1 MVLREECVLIE
12 ANLRRYDYA
21 SGNATTKR
29 ILSSGIC
36 DMNHYIATKG
46 RFLIDDNNN
55 FYCSSMQANQQ
66 QQLDAVDKRLLN
78 EIQWVFPLA
87 DRPYLEIAE
96 RYDISEEDVMRR
108 IAFMKNMGI
117 IRQINAIFD
126 TRRLGY
132 KSALVAFAVRPDKL
146 DEVAEKVNEHPGVS
160 HNYERN
166 HEYNMWFTLAVPP
179 GSDMKQEL
187 DRMASF
193 EGVVKHRVLPTL
205 KLYKIGVR
213 LDMVNKDPDKLEPT
227 EKVKHLNPEKVQ
239 LTERDI
245 QFIRELQKD
254 LSVAPEPFKELAN
267 NLGITTA
274 ELFAKA
280 AEYENTGIMRRFAAI
295 LRHREAGFL
304 ANGMVVW
311 HVPDNKVDEVGFRLA
326 AFPQVSHCYRRP
338 VYPDWRFN
346 LFSMVHARTLQAAEK
361 IAAEMSET
369 VGMKDYQI
377 LFSSR
382 EFKKERVKYFV

>member
-1 MVLREECVLIE
+1 
-12 ANLRRYDYA
+12 
-21 SGNATTKR
+21 
-29 ILSSGIC
+29 
-36 DMNHYIATKG
+36 
-46 RFLIDDNNN
+46 
-55 FYCSSMQANQQ
+55 MQANQQ
-66 QQLDAVDKRLLN
+66 QQLDGIDKRLLN
-78 EIQWVFPLA
+78 EIQWVFPLV
-87 DRPYLEIAE
+87 DRPYLEIAK
-96 RYDISEEDVMRR
+96 RYDISEEEVMRR
-108 IAFMKNMGI
+108 IGFMKNLGI

-146 DEVAEKVNEHPGVS
+146 DYVAEKVNEHPGVS

-179 GSDMKQEL
+179 RSDMKEEL
-187 DRMASF
+187 DKMASL
-193 EGVVKHRVLPTL
+193 EGVIKHRVLPTL

-227 EKVKHLNPEKVQ
+227 EEVKQLNPEKVQ
-239 LTERDI
+239 LSERDI

-254 LSVAPEPFKELAN
+254 LSVVPEPFKELAN
-267 NLGITTA
+267 NLDVTTA

-280 AEYENTGIMRRFAAI
+280 AEFENTGIMRRFAAI
-295 LRHREAGFL
+295 LRHREAGFV

-311 HVPDNKVDEVGFRLA
+311 HVPDNKVDEVGFKLA

-361 IAAEMSET
+361 IAVEMSET
-369 VGMKDYQI
+369 VGIKDYQI

>member
-1 MVLREECVLIE
+1 
-12 ANLRRYDYA
+12 
-21 SGNATTKR
+21 
-29 ILSSGIC
+29 
-36 DMNHYIATKG
+36 
-46 RFLIDDNNN
+46 
-55 FYCSSMQANQQ
+55 MQAKQG
-66 QQLDAVDKRLLN
+66 QQLDATDKTLLN
-78 EIQWVFPLA
+78 DIQWVFPLI
-87 DRPYLEIAE
+87 DKPYLEIAK
-96 RYDISEEDVMRR
+96 RYGISEEEVMHR
-108 IAFMKNMGI
+108 IGYMKNMGI

-146 DEVAEKVNEHPGVS
+146 DYVAAKINEHPGVS

-179 GSDMKQEL
+179 GSDMKQDL
-187 DRMASF
+187 DKMTSF
-193 EGVVKHRVLPTL
+193 EGVTKHRVLPTL

-213 LDMVNKDPDKLEPT
+213 LDMVNKDPDKLVPT
-227 EKVKHLNPEKVQ
+227 DKVKELTPEKMQ
-239 LTERDI
+239 LSERDI
-245 QFIRELQKD
+245 QYIRELQKD
-254 LSVAPEPFKELAN
+254 LAVVSEPFKELAN
-267 NLGITTA
+267 NLQITTS

-280 AEYENTGIMRRFAAI
+280 AEYENAGIMRRFAAI
-295 LRHREAGFL
+295 LRHREAGFV

-311 HVPDNKVDEVGFRLA
+311 NVPENKIDEVGFRLA

-346 LFSMVHARTLQAAEK
+346 LFSMVHARTLNAAEK
-361 IAAEMSET
+361 IASEMSET
-369 VGMKDYQI
+369 VGIKDYQI